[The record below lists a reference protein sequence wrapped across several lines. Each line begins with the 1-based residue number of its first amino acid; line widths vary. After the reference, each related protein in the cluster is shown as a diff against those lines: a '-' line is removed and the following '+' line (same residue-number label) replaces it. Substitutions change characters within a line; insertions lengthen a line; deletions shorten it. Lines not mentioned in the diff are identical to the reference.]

1 MQYYVYV
8 NDVLLLG
15 FGPEISSIFIEIQLS
30 PKVMGIVLNCKFYI
44 DTIHNQELETRCI
57 YRLLHYIE
65 ILMRSPRPTENS
77 VSSGMLNEE
86 IDGGSVP
93 RIFALLDVVQREKKE
108 MLKGTTPHSQY
119 EGQIGS

>member
-1 MQYYVYV
+1 M

-57 YRLLHYIE
+57 YRLLRYVE
-65 ILMRSPRPTENS
+65 MLMRSPRPTENS
-77 VSSGMLNEE
+77 VSSGMLIEE
-86 IDGGSVP
+86 IDGGSVLT
-93 RIFALLDVVQREKKE
+93 IFALLDVVRWEKKE
-108 MLKGTTPHSQY
+108 MLKGTTPHSLY
-119 EGQIGS
+119 ERQIWSCSLEV